1 MICSS
6 QVLLEISSFLGI
18 QCLTNPANR
27 HSLFQW
33 PVCKM
38 LNGWREFTLAP
49 ETAGS
54 AGDEEEHS
62 LLCSC
67 PWEPKGGVTLSN
79 DFSRCSKLEAA
90 LDSLPWPLW
99 WLFCKLFSEPLF
111 SCLFSNLVEFLT
123 LCLCKDKEDGS
134 CFLFLAVL
142 LSAVKACWY
151 GWSPHLIFPQFN
163 LHLLCPEK
171 NHATFLK

>member
-62 LLCSC
+62 LLCPC

-90 LDSLPWPLW
+90 LDSLPWLLW

-123 LCLCKDKEDGS
+123 LCLCKDMEDGS
-134 CFLFLAVL
+134 CFLF
-142 LSAVKACWY
+142 SGC
-151 GWSPHLIFPQFN
+151 F
-163 LHLLCPEK
+163 
-171 NHATFLK
+171 TFSSQSMLVWLKPSFDFFSTI